1 MAAVPANKIRTLSLR
16 NRPDLAHPVAP
27 VALAR
32 NDDAFALIMASEKDR
47 EELAWLLT
55 INVVAIDDPY
65 PGMTLDGKQMIWFK
79 NYSENEGLLE
89 QLEKA
94 RWVRAVGRELKQG
107 FVTLPL
113 AHVLLDESELAQR
126 CAQCEVYE
134 SIESK
139 ERFKRCT
146 GCKRRYYCSKEHQL
160 EHWSR
165 HKKDCKDL
173 ARGDLTSVENRR
185 RREQMDFSDQHGG

>member
-1 MAAVPANKIRTLSLR
+1 MTTSPANTIRTLSLST
-16 NRPDLAHPVAP
+16 RPDLAP

-32 NDDAFALIMASEKDR
+32 NDDAFALVMASQKDR
-47 EELAWLLT
+47 EEHTWLST
-55 INVVAIDDPY
+55 INVVADDDPY

-113 AHVLLDESELAQR
+113 AQVLLDESEIAQR
-126 CAQCEVYE
+126 CALCEVYE
-134 SIESK
+134 SIETQ

-146 GCKRRYYCSKEHQL
+146 GCKRRYYCSKHHQL

-173 ARGDLTSVENRR
+173 KRGDLTSVENRR
-185 RREQMDFSDQHGG
+185 RREQMDFTTSAGGGAP